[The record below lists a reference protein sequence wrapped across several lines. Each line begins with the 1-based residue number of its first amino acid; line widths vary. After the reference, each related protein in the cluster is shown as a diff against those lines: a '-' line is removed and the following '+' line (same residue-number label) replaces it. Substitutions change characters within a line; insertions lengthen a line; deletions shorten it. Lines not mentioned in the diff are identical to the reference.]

1 MRTDLN
7 MRKGKMCSQAAHA
20 SVKATIENLEHPC
33 VKEWLNSAFTK
44 VCVSVDSE
52 EELWEISLAASHAGI
67 ITASIIDSGRTEFHD
82 IPTFTCIAIGPALD
96 EEIDKI
102 TGHLKLL

>member
-7 MRKGKMCSQAAHA
+7 MRKGKMIAQGAHA
-20 SVKATIENLEHPC
+20 SLKATLENLEHPC
-33 VKEWLNSAFTK
+33 VKEWLSEAFTK
-44 VCVSVDSE
+44 ICVGVNTV
-52 EELWEISLAASHAGI
+52 EELVALVATADSKNIIASVILDA
-67 ITASIIDSGRTEFHD
+67 GRTEFAGV
-82 IPTFTCIAIGPALD
+82 PTITCAAIGPAPE